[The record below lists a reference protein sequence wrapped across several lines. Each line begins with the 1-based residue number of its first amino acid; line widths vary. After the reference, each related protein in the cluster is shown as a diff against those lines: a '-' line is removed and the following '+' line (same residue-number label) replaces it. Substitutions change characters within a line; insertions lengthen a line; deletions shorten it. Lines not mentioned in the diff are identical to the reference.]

1 MVFMASFLQLCRSTG
16 LPRAGVFLA
25 CFFATVH
32 APGSPTP
39 TPTPGSSHL
48 ANISTRVNVGV
59 ADDVLIGGFIV
70 RGPDTKKV
78 ILRAIGPSLTGAGV
92 IGAMAD
98 PILELHDSTGATIAT
113 NDNWQ
118 SSAQASEIRASGLAP
133 TNPLESAILATLQP
147 GSYTAIVRGVN
158 NTTGIALVECY
169 EIDSAVTRLVNV
181 STRGR
186 VGVGDEL
193 LIGGFIV
200 TGSDSKRVIVRALGP
215 SLGTGAHTLTGVLAN
230 PALELRDASGN
241 LLSSNDNWEN
251 SPEHAAIAA
260 SGLAPPNSLESAI
273 LATLSPGNYTALVHG
288 VHDTTG
294 IALVEAYDLDPVSTR
309 EVWVAVRTDGQAGSG
324 TESDPYDGSTM
335 DKFDA
340 IMGDNSKTP
349 AYTIIHLGPG
359 RFRTA
364 ASDKNNK
371 WKVKSGWV
379 VEGAGMYST
388 IVQMGGS
395 VAGIHYDL
403 EAFKSVENGSSTDNV
418 TIRDF
423 TVDCNWAELSA
434 TADPGLGG
442 EKNIK
447 VFAIYLAGSDN
458 LIERVRHIHTYGSW
472 ANGQEDFGIFLTA
485 PSTMDATGDRI
496 TYCRA
501 ELPEGNYGS
510 AFNIS
515 GEVSYSPIRYVIDSK
530 VDHCTVI
537 GLDNGQPGQPVGFT
551 IGLGG
556 AAFVKNFET
565 SDNFAT
571 DVAGVFYSDTGTLE
585 NIQILNNTVV
595 RGWLGIGVVADG
607 PNESWTKKN
616 IVIRGN
622 SINVQN
628 RSGSAPSD
636 AIRILGAPTTTCTID
651 SNTITFDMGGS
662 GFQGFHTILAQV
674 VTDLTISNNVVGVPA
689 PPGYTDVT
697 IRNCTNVTISGNH
710 SLSGGH
716 VPGL

>member
-1 MVFMASFLQLCRSTG
+1 MALLANSLRLSRLVG
-16 LPRAGVFLA
+16 LARGAVFLA
-25 CFFATVH
+25 SLSATLH
-32 APGSPTP
+32 ALASQTP
-39 TPTPGSSHL
+39 TPSPGTSHL

-59 ADDVLIGGFIV
+59 DDDVLIGGFIV

-78 ILRAIGPSLTGAGV
+78 ILRALGPSLTGAGV

-98 PILELHDSTGATIAT
+98 PTIELHDSTGATIGM

-118 SSAQASEIRASGLAP
+118 SSAEVNEIRATGLAP
-133 TNPLESAILATLQP
+133 TNPLESAIIATLQP
-147 GSYTAIVRGVN
+147 GNYTAIVRGANNTTGIALVECYELDSAATRLVNVSTRGRVGVGDEVLIGGVIVAGNGSKTVMVRALGPSLPLAGALANPVLELRDGSGNLLSSNDNWVSSPEHAAITASGLAPTSSLESAILTTLSPGNYTAIVRGVN
-158 NTTGIALVECY
+158 NTTGIALVE
-169 EIDSAVTRLVNV
+169 
-181 STRGR
+181 
-186 VGVGDEL
+186 
-193 LIGGFIV
+193 
-200 TGSDSKRVIVRALGP
+200 
-215 SLGTGAHTLTGVLAN
+215 
-230 PALELRDASGN
+230 
-241 LLSSNDNWEN
+241 
-251 SPEHAAIAA
+251 
-260 SGLAPPNSLESAI
+260 
-273 LATLSPGNYTALVHG
+273 
-288 VHDTTG
+288 
-294 IALVEAYDLDPVSTR
+294 AYDLDPISTR

-349 AYTIIHLGPG
+349 PYTTIHLGPG
-359 RFRTA
+359 TFRSA
-364 ASDKNNK
+364 ASDQGGK

-403 EAFKSVENGSSTDNV
+403 EAFKSIQDGSSTDNV
-418 TIRDF
+418 IIRDL

-434 TADPGLGG
+434 TADVGLGG

-447 VFAIYLAGSDN
+447 VFAVYLAGSNN
-458 LIERVRHIHTYGSW
+458 LIERVRHIQTYGSW

-501 ELPEGNYGS
+501 ELPAGNYGS
-510 AFNIS
+510 AFNIA

-551 IGLGG
+551 NGLGG
-556 AAFVKNFET
+556 AAFAKNFET
-565 SDNFAT
+565 SDNFVT
-571 DVAGVFYSDTGTLE
+571 DCAGVFYSDTGTLE

-607 PNESWTKKN
+607 PSESWTKKN
-616 IVIRGN
+616 MMIRGN

-636 AIRILGAPTTTCTID
+636 AIRILGAPTTACTID

-674 VTDLTISNNVVGVPA
+674 VTDLTVSNNVVGVPA

-697 IRNCTNVTISGNH
+697 ITNCTNITISGNH
-710 SLSGGH
+710 SPSGGH